1 MSVPYA
7 SIQIIERNKMEPK
20 EKLEK
25 ALEILV
31 EKNLAKGNNH
41 TLARMLAL
49 SAMYGMLSTNVS
61 KKQAKTILEIA
72 EEW

>member
-1 MSVPYA
+1 
-7 SIQIIERNKMEPK
+7 MEIK
-20 EKLEK
+20 ETLDK

-49 SAMYGMLSTNVS
+49 SAMYGMLSNNVT
-61 KKQAKTILEIA
+61 KKQSKIILEIA
-72 EEW
+72 KDWK